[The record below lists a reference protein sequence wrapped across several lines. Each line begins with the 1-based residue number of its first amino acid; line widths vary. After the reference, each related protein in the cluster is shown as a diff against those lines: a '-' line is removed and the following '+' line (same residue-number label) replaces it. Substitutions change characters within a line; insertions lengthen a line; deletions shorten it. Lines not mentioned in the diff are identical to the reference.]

1 MASARVGSE
10 PANELDH
17 VGAGRFLASL
27 VEQVK
32 SIAGGKVERI
42 LK

>member
-10 PANELDH
+10 PADELDH
-17 VGAGRFLASL
+17 VGSGRFLASL

-32 SIAGGKVERI
+32 SIAGGKIERI

>member
-1 MASARVGSE
+1 MASAGVGSE
-10 PANELDH
+10 PADELDH
-17 VGAGRFLASL
+17 VGSGRFLASL

-32 SIAGGKVERI
+32 SIAGRKIKRI